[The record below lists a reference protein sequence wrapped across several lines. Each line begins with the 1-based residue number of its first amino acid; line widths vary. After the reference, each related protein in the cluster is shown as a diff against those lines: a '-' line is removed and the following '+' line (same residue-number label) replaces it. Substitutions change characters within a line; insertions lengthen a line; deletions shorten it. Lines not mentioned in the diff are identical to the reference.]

1 MKTGFTLLLTVL
13 FVSLFLSIGLGVATL
28 IIGEIGL
35 SGSGR
40 ESQFAFYAADSG
52 IECALYWDKP
62 IINEKFATST
72 GPGSNTITCAG
83 NSVLVGGWVSCVPPC
98 TSSGQSRGGRSSF
111 FLSFGPDKPCVDV
124 TVEKNIDATTVITS
138 LGHNTCV
145 SGARRVERGL
155 EVSY

>member
-1 MKTGFTLLLTVL
+1 MKTGFTLLLTLL
-13 FVSLFLSIGLGVATL
+13 FVSLTLSIGLGVATL

-35 SGSGR
+35 SGSAR
-40 ESQFAFYAADSG
+40 ESQLAFYAADSG
-52 IECALYWDKP
+52 VECALYWDKP
-62 IINEKFATST
+62 LINEKFATST

-83 NSVLVGGWVSCVPPC
+83 NSVNVGGWDSCVPVC
-98 TSSGQSRGGRSSF
+98 TSSGQSKGGRSSF
-111 FLSFGPDKPCVDV
+111 FLSFGSGKPCVDV
-124 TVEKNIDATTVITS
+124 TVKKNIDATTVITS